1 MGLHKSKLSYGIG
14 LPLELD
20 RSEPKWPDGMSGD
33 VRVRYFDPSTG
44 KPMKAKPETAHR
56 KLRKAARVPKE
67 RNVPARKWSVKVMV
81 DGTEYP
87 SISKAARAVGCH
99 TTTLGEK
106 LRAGVGEY
114 RGHSIGIKEEDHG
127 R

>member
-1 MGLHKSKLSYGIG
+1 
-14 LPLELD
+14 
-20 RSEPKWPDGMSGD
+20 
-33 VRVRYFDPSTG
+33 
-44 KPMKAKPETAHR
+44 
-56 KLRKAARVPKE
+56 
-67 RNVPARKWSVKVMV
+67 MV